1 MKIHPRN
8 VIIHFQN
15 NEEKICRIC
24 YETDETESILIS
36 PCACSGTMAYIHDH
50 CLKKWIKI
58 KNISYD
64 NYRCE
69 QCRKELI
76 MRKLHPEET
85 FKLMLFYD
93 QHLNYIIEFFFLM
106 IFIYCISFGVYSLDK
121 QNNYKT
127 VDILDIHENKIL
139 LHMVKNEYGIYD
151 GFNIFYYY
159 SFTIYL
165 LYMSFY
171 LTSIYINLCKI
182 NRKYLF
188 FKLNMI
194 NLFRCILGSSSFF
207 IFYILY
213 ACVGDN
219 ISAEIFIYMSI
230 SISIFINWGL
240 VRIYCYYNNNI
251 IDLINNRYN
260 TIEILDVT
268 YNPLALRRR
277 LIGN

>member
-24 YETDETESILIS
+24 YETDENESILIS

-230 SISIFINWGL
+230 IISIFINWGL

-251 IDLINNRYN
+251 IDLLNNRYN

-268 YNPLALRRR
+268 YNPLALRSR

>member
-1 MKIHPRN
+1 MKIHPQN
-8 VIIHFQN
+8 VIINFQN

-24 YETDETESILIS
+24 YETHETESLLIS

-85 FKLMLFYD
+85 FKLQLFYK
-93 QHLNYIIEFFFLM
+93 HILNYVLEFFFLM
-106 IFIYCISFGVYSLDK
+106 IFIYCISHVVYLLDK

-127 VDILDIHENKIL
+127 VDILDIYKDKIL
-139 LHMVKNEYGIYD
+139 LRMVKNEYGIHN

-159 SFTIYL
+159 SFTTYL

-171 LTSIYINLCKI
+171 LTSISINLYKI

-194 NLFRCILGSSSFF
+194 NLFCSIVGSSLFF

-213 ACVGDN
+213 ACIGDV
-219 ISAEIFIYMSI
+219 ISVEIFVYASI
-230 SISIFINWGL
+230 MSIFINWGI
-240 VRIYCYYNNNI
+240 VRIYGHYNNNI

>member
-1 MKIHPRN
+1 
-8 VIIHFQN
+8 
-15 NEEKICRIC
+15 
-24 YETDETESILIS
+24 
-36 PCACSGTMAYIHDH
+36 
-50 CLKKWIKI
+50 
-58 KNISYD
+58 
-64 NYRCE
+64 
-69 QCRKELI
+69 
-76 MRKLHPEET
+76 
-85 FKLMLFYD
+85 
-93 QHLNYIIEFFFLM
+93 
-106 IFIYCISFGVYSLDK
+106 LDK

-127 VDILDIHENKIL
+127 VDILDIYKDKIL
-139 LHMVKNEYGIYD
+139 LRMVKNEYGVHN

-159 SFTIYL
+159 SFTTYL

-171 LTSIYINLCKI
+171 LMSISINLYKI

-194 NLFRCILGSSSFF
+194 NLFCSIVGSSLFF

-213 ACVGDN
+213 ACIGDI
-219 ISAEIFIYMSI
+219 ISAEIFVYASI
-230 SISIFINWGL
+230 MSIFINWGI
-240 VRIYCYYNNNI
+240 VRIYGHYNNNI

>member
-1 MKIHPRN
+1 MKIHPQN

-24 YETDETESILIS
+24 YETDENESILIS
-36 PCACSGTMAYIHDH
+36 PCACSGTMAYIHED

-69 QCRKELI
+69 QCLKELT

-93 QHLNYIIEFFFLM
+93 QHVNYIIELFFSVT
-106 IFIYCISFGVYSLDK
+106 FIYCISIGVYLLDK

-127 VDILDIHENKIL
+127 VDILDIHKHKML
-139 LHMVKNEYGIYD
+139 LHMVKNEYGMFD
-151 GFNIFYYY
+151 GFNFFYYF
-159 SFTIYL
+159 SFTTYL

-171 LTSIYINLCKI
+171 LVNIFINLCKI
-182 NRKYLF
+182 NRKHLF
-188 FKLNMI
+188 FKLNGV
-194 NLFRCILGSSSFF
+194 NLFCSILGSSSFF

-213 ACVGDN
+213 ACIGDI
-219 ISAEIFIYMSI
+219 ISAEIFVYASTM
-230 SISIFINWGL
+230 SIFINWGL
-240 VRIYCYYNNNI
+240 VRIYAYYNNNI

-268 YNPLALRRR
+268 YNPLVLRRR